1 MLKGIA
7 RLDAMTRNRAWRG
20 GVTFAIVLIG
30 PILAFATWAAFGG
43 IGSNTSDLLRFVLT
57 LDLIYVIVVAGLVAQ
72 RIARMVAARRA
83 KSAGSQLHSRLTT
96 VFSIVA
102 LGPTI
107 LVAIFAAIT
116 VNFGL
121 EGWFSERV
129 QRVVGNSF
137 AAAQAYETEHR
148 SNLAADAELLAS
160 YLNRNKA
167 RYPLITPS
175 ELRELLSAGQ
185 AQMQRELSEA
195 YVIDGAAK
203 LQARGNL
210 SYLFG
215 YEPPSP
221 VLIDRARTTGD
232 PVIVEDWE
240 ASEFRALVHLPA
252 FADRYLYVT
261 RSVDGQI
268 LELLDETQSTVMLYR
283 QLEQDRGELLFEF
296 ALIYV
301 GFALIVVLAAVWLAF
316 WFADRLSR
324 PVARLAGAAAQVGSG
339 NFDMR
344 VKEEP
349 GEDEIAMLGR
359 AFNRMTAQVKRQ
371 RDALLEAGAESEQAR
386 RLFETVLSGV
396 SAGVMGLDPS
406 GRIEVVNTAASEILG
421 IDAQTMRGKMLS
433 DLVPEFA
440 RPLDKLFREERES
453 VQTQL
458 HLQTPKRE
466 EELLVRIA
474 RHRIED
480 DQDGFVVT
488 FDAITDLLS
497 AQRMAAWGDVARRI
511 AHEIKNPLTPIQLA
525 AERMK
530 RKYSKKLDAED
541 ADGLAQYSDVIIR
554 QTGDLRRI
562 VDEFSQFAR
571 MPEPRRAPCD
581 LSKLMH
587 DAVLLRRSD
596 ASHVEIEVI
605 APQEPVIVFA
615 DETLIGQALNN
626 LLKNAVEAVDTRRET
641 TGYTGPGLLRVT
653 LDKSPTT
660 ATLTIEDNGNG
671 LPEGKTDRLFEPYV
685 THRDKGTGLGL
696 PIVKKIIEEH
706 GGMLTLHRANDTAPE
721 PQQGARAVMTLPL
734 RDEDATSPDQPTE
747 PDQSNESEYV

>member
-1 MLKGIA
+1 
-7 RLDAMTRNRAWRG
+7 MTKTRAWRG
-20 GVTFAIVLIG
+20 GVTALIVLLG
-30 PILAFATWAAFGG
+30 PVLAFATWAAFGG
-43 IGSNTSDLLRFVLT
+43 IGSNTSDLLRAVLT
-57 LDLIYVIVVAGLVAQ
+57 LDLIYVIVVAGLLAQ
-72 RIARMVAARRA
+72 RVARMIAARRA

-148 SNLAADAELLAS
+148 GNLAADAELLAD
-160 YLNRNKA
+160 YLDRNKE

-175 ELRELLSAGQ
+175 ELRELLASGQ
-185 AQMQRELSEA
+185 AQMQRELAEA
-195 YVIDGAAK
+195 YIIDGAAE

-221 VLIDRARTTGD
+221 VIIDRARTTGN
-232 PVIVEDWE
+232 PVIIEDWE

-283 QLEQDRGELLFEF
+283 QLETDRGELLFEF
-296 ALIYV
+296 ALIYL
-301 GFALIVVLAAVWLAF
+301 GFALIVILAAIWLAF

-349 GEDEIAMLGR
+349 GDDEIAMLGR

-371 RDALLEAGAESEQAR
+371 RDALLEAGEESEQAR

-396 SAGVMGLDPS
+396 SAGVIGLDPS
-406 GRIEVVNTAASEILG
+406 GRVEVVNSAACDILSLSP
-421 IDAQTMRGKMLS
+421 DAFHGRMLA
-433 DLVPEFA
+433 DIVPELGVPFH
-440 RPLDKLFREERES
+440 KLLRERRES

-474 RHRIED
+474 RHRVEG

-488 FDAITDLLS
+488 FDAITDLVS

-530 RKYSKKLDAED
+530 RKYGKLLSAED
-541 ADGLAQYSDVIIR
+541 AEGLGQYSDVIVR

-581 LSKLMH
+581 LNKLMR
-587 DAVLLRRSD
+587 DAVLLRGSD
-596 ASHVEIEVI
+596 AEKVKIDVI
-605 APQEPVIVFA
+605 APETPITVFA
-615 DETLIGQALNN
+615 DETLIDQALNN
-626 LLKNAVEAVDTRRET
+626 LLKNAVEAIETRRESN
-641 TGYTGPGLLRVT
+641 GFDGDGLLRLT
-653 LDKSPTT
+653 LDTTATT

-671 LPEGKTDRLFEPYV
+671 LPEGKTERLFEPYV

-706 GGMLTLHRANDTAPE
+706 GGMLTLRRAAKDAPE
-721 PQQGARAVMTLPL
+721 PGQGARATMTLPL
-734 RDEDATSPDQPTE
+734 HTATDPANAS
-747 PDQSNESEYV
+747 ESEHA